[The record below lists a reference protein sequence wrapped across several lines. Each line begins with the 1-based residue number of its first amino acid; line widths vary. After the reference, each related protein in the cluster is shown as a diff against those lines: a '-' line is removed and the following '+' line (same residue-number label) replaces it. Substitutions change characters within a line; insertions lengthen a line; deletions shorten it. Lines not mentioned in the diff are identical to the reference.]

1 MWRGDSGISRGARYY
16 GAMLK
21 SPARNDPCAWRELAG
36 GNRKFVK
43 MHGLRN
49 HFVIVDG
56 RGEPYRP
63 TPSEI
68 TRICDPE
75 TGVGADQLI
84 VAEPPSEAGAS
95 AGAAA
100 FMRILNVDGWE
111 SEACGNALR
120 CLAWLLMGET
130 GAESVIIETAAGLRR
145 CRASGGMRVEADM
158 GAARIGWRD
167 IPLSREMDTAHLG
180 LAHGPLRDPAATS
193 MGNPHLT
200 FFVDDLDAVEVA
212 RWAPAIQRDPLL
224 PEQANVGVAQ
234 MLNAETI
241 ALSVWERPGIL
252 TAACGTGAC
261 AAAVAAVRRGYS
273 DAKRFRVF
281 MRGGTVEITLAEDGS
296 VWMEGEVA
304 VSFAGVL
311 VT

>member
-1 MWRGDSGISRGARYY
+1 
-16 GAMLK
+16 MLK
-21 SPARNDPCAWRELAG
+21 SLAQNATRGWHELAG
-36 GNRKFVK
+36 GSREFVK

-63 TPSEI
+63 SASE
-68 TRICDPE
+68 TARICDPE
-75 TGVGADQLI
+75 TGVGAEQLI
-84 VAEPPSEAGAS
+84 VAEPPSQAGVN

-130 GAESVIIETAAGLRR
+130 GAESVIIETAAGLRH
-145 CRASGGMRVEADM
+145 CRATGDLRVEAEM
-158 GAARIGWRD
+158 GAARLGWRD
-167 IPLSREMDTAHLG
+167 IPLSREMDTAHLE
-180 LAHGPLRDPAATS
+180 LANGPLRDPAAAS
-193 MGNPHLT
+193 MGNPHVT
-200 FFVDDLDAVEVA
+200 FFVDDLDGIDVA
-212 RWAPAIQRDPLL
+212 RWAPEIQCDPLL

-273 DAKRFRVF
+273 DAKRIRVV

-296 VWMEGEVA
+296 VRMEGEVA
-304 VSFAGVL
+304 VAFAGVL
-311 VT
+311 P

>member
-1 MWRGDSGISRGARYY
+1 
-16 GAMLK
+16 MLK
-21 SPARNDPCAWRELAG
+21 SPAQKTAQTSARGWHELAG
-36 GNRKFVK
+36 GTRKFVK

-63 TPSEI
+63 SASET

-84 VAEPPSEAGAS
+84 VAEPPSQAAAS
-95 AGAAA
+95 AGTAA

-130 GAESVIIETAAGLRR
+130 GARDVIIETAAGLRR
-145 CRASGGMRVEADM
+145 CRATGAMRVEADM
-158 GAARIGWRD
+158 GAARLGWRD

-180 LAHGPLRDPAATS
+180 LANGPLRDPAASS
-193 MGNPHLT
+193 MGNPHCT
-200 FFVDDLDAVEVA
+200 FFVDDLDAVDVA
-212 RWAPAIQRDPLL
+212 RWAPAIQCDPLL

-273 DAKRFRVF
+273 DAKRFRVV
-281 MRGGTVEITLAEDGS
+281 MRGGTVEITLADDGT
-296 VWMEGEVA
+296 VRMEGDVA

-311 VT
+311 P

>member
-1 MWRGDSGISRGARYY
+1 MMAR
-16 GAMLK
+16 MLK
-21 SPARNDPCAWRELAG
+21 SPAQNTARAWHELAG
-36 GNRKFVK
+36 QGRAFIK
-43 MHGLRN
+43 MQGLRN

-63 TPSEI
+63 AASE
-68 TRICDPE
+68 TARICDLE

-84 VAEPPSEAGAS
+84 VAEPPSEAAAN

-145 CRASGGMRVEADM
+145 CRATGDMRVEADM
-158 GAARIGWRD
+158 GAARLGWRD
-167 IPLSREMDTAHLG
+167 VPLSREMDTAHLG
-180 LAHGPLRDPAATS
+180 LTHGPLRDPATTS

-200 FFVDDLDAVEVA
+200 FFVDRLEAVDVA

-234 MLNAETI
+234 MLDRETI

-273 DAKRFRVF
+273 DASRFQVV
-281 MRGGTVEITLAEDGS
+281 MRGGTVQVTLAEDGS
-296 VWMEGEVA
+296 VRMEGEVA

-311 VT
+311 TT

>member
-1 MWRGDSGISRGARYY
+1 
-16 GAMLK
+16 MLH
-21 SPARNDPCAWRELAG
+21 SPAQNSARDWHDLAG
-36 GNRKFVK
+36 GRRKFVK

-49 HFVIVDG
+49 HFVMVDG

-63 TPSEI
+63 TPPEI
-68 TRICDPE
+68 ARICDPE

-84 VAEPPSEAGAS
+84 VAEPPSQAGAS
-95 AGAAA
+95 AGADA

-130 GAESVIIETAAGLRR
+130 GAESVTIETAAGLRR
-145 CRASGGMRVEADM
+145 CRATGVMRVEADM
-158 GAARIGWRD
+158 GAARLDWRD

-180 LAHGPLRDPAATS
+180 LVHGPLRDPAAAS

-200 FFVDDLDAVEVA
+200 FFVDDLEAVDVA
-212 RWAPAIQRDPLL
+212 RWAPAIQCDPVL

-234 MLNAETI
+234 MLDAETI

-273 DAKRFRVF
+273 DAARFRVV
-281 MRGGTVEITLAEDGS
+281 MRGGTVDITLADDRS
-296 VWMEGEVA
+296 VRMEGEVA

-311 VT
+311 A

>member
-1 MWRGDSGISRGARYY
+1 
-16 GAMLK
+16 MLK
-21 SPARNDPCAWRELAG
+21 SPAQKTAQKTAPSGPRGWHELAG
-36 GNRKFVK
+36 GTRGFVK

-63 TPSEI
+63 SASE
-68 TRICDPE
+68 TARICDPE

-84 VAEPPSEAGAS
+84 VAEPPSQ

-120 CLAWLLMGET
+120 CLAWLLMEET

-145 CRASGGMRVEADM
+145 CRATGAMRVEADM
-158 GAARIGWRD
+158 GAARLGWRE

-180 LAHGPLRDPAATS
+180 LAHGPLRDPVAAS

-200 FFVDDLDAVEVA
+200 FFVDDLDGVDVA

-234 MLNAETI
+234 MLDAETI

-273 DAKRFRVF
+273 DATRFRVV

-296 VWMEGEVA
+296 VRMEGEVA

>member
-1 MWRGDSGISRGARYY
+1 
-16 GAMLK
+16 MLK
-21 SPARNDPCAWRELAG
+21 TLTQNGVRDWHELAG
-36 GNRKFVK
+36 GHRKFVK

-56 RGEPYRP
+56 RGEPFRP
-63 TPSEI
+63 AAAETV
-68 TRICDPE
+68 RICDPE

-84 VAEPPSEAGAS
+84 VAEPPSEAAAS

-130 GAESVIIETAAGLRR
+130 GAESVIIETTAGLRR
-145 CRASGGMRVEADM
+145 CRATGAMRVEAEM
-158 GAARIGWRD
+158 GSARLGWRD

-180 LAHGPLRDPAATS
+180 LAHGPLRDPAAAS

-200 FFVDDLDAVEVA
+200 FFVDDLDALDVA

-234 MLNAETI
+234 MLDAETI

-273 DAKRFRVF
+273 DAARFHVV
-281 MRGGTVEITLAEDGS
+281 MRGGTVEIALAEDGT
-296 VWMEGEVA
+296 VLMEGEVA

>member
-1 MWRGDSGISRGARYY
+1 
-16 GAMLK
+16 MLK
-21 SPARNDPCAWRELAG
+21 SHAQNSAIEWHEFAG
-36 GNRKFVK
+36 GHRRFVK

-56 RGEPYRP
+56 RGEAYRP
-63 TPSEI
+63 AAPEI
-68 TRICDPE
+68 VRICDPE

-84 VAEPPSEAGAS
+84 VAEPPSEDAAR

-130 GAESVIIETAAGLRR
+130 GADSVIIDTAAGLRR
-145 CRASGGMRVEADM
+145 CRATGAMRVEAEM
-158 GAARIGWRD
+158 GAARLGWRD
-167 IPLSREMDTAHLG
+167 IPLSREMDTTHLG
-180 LAHGPLRDPAATS
+180 LAHGPLRDPAAAS

-200 FFVDDLDAVEVA
+200 FFVDDLDGIDAA
-212 RWAPAIQRDPLL
+212 RWAPAIQCDPLF

-234 MLNAETI
+234 MLDAETI

-273 DAKRFRVF
+273 DATRFRVV

-296 VWMEGEVA
+296 VRMEGEVA

-311 VT
+311 A

>member
-1 MWRGDSGISRGARYY
+1 MLTSLAQTSARRW
-16 GAMLK
+16 
-21 SPARNDPCAWRELAG
+21 PELAG
-36 GNRKFVK
+36 ATRGFVK

-56 RGEPYRP
+56 RGQPFRP
-63 TPSEI
+63 AASE
-68 TRICDPE
+68 TARICDRE

-84 VAEPPSEAGAS
+84 VAEPPSQAAAS

-130 GAESVIIETAAGLRR
+130 GADSVIIETAAGLRR
-145 CRASGGMRVEADM
+145 CRATGPTRVEADM
-158 GAARIGWRD
+158 GAARLGWRD
-167 IPLSREMDTAHLG
+167 IPLSREMDTAHLE
-180 LAHGPLRDPAATS
+180 LASGPLRDPAAAS
-193 MGNPHLT
+193 MGNPHVT
-200 FFVDDLDAVEVA
+200 FFVDALEAVDVA
-212 RWAPAIQRDPLL
+212 RWAPAIQCDPLL

-234 MLNAETI
+234 MLDRETI

-273 DAKRFRVF
+273 EAKRFRVV

-296 VWMEGEVA
+296 VRMEGEVA

-311 VT
+311 PT

>member
-1 MWRGDSGISRGARYY
+1 MARHSGISRGARYD

-21 SPARNDPCAWRELAG
+21 SPAQTRPRGWHDLAG
-36 GNRKFVK
+36 GSREFVK

-49 HFVIVDG
+49 HFVLVDG

-63 TPSEI
+63 TASE
-68 TRICDPE
+68 TARICDPE

-95 AGAAA
+95 AGATA

-120 CLAWLLMGET
+120 CLAWLLMGERGGT
-130 GAESVIIETAAGLRR
+130 SVIIETASGLRR
-145 CRASGGMRVEADM
+145 CRAARDRRVEADM
-158 GAARIGWRD
+158 GAARLGWRD

-180 LAHGPLRDPAATS
+180 LANGPLRDPAAVS

-200 FFVDDLDAVEVA
+200 FFVDDLDGIDVA

-234 MLNAETI
+234 MVNAETI

-273 DAKRFRVF
+273 DAMRFRVV

-296 VWMEGEVA
+296 VRMEGEVA

-311 VT
+311 PT